1 MDAHAS
7 YNEGTWTIA
16 AGDEATLP
24 LHAEFLHVVAAS
36 QATFRL
42 GLDGDET
49 GAARPG
55 AQFRA
60 RPQTTFKNVR
70 VRNSSATEAL
80 VVTLGYGR
88 GEFQLQQFRFL
99 SAGSF
104 TTTPDVAVAA
114 DAAQEVLPVN
124 LDRRRAVIGNLV
136 GNAREVRLGD
146 SAVGAM
152 RGSELAPGQHLDI
165 NGTAAIWVY
174 NPHAGAQRVSL
185 IEEGE

>member
-7 YNEGTWTIA
+7 YNESTWTIA

-36 QATFRL
+36 QATFQV

-49 GAARPG
+49 GKARPG

-60 RPQTTFKNVR
+60 RPQTTFETVR
-70 VRNSSATEAL
+70 VKNSSATEVL

-104 TTTPDVAVAA
+104 TTTADVAVAA
-114 DAAQEVLPVN
+114 GAAQQVLPVN

-146 SAVGAM
+146 SVVGAS
-152 RGSELAPGQHLDI
+152 RGAELAPGDQFVI

-174 NPHAGAQRVSL
+174 NPHGLAQRVSL
-185 IEEGE
+185 TEEGE